1 MEQQSPRCGTRATA
15 AFPNARF
22 PRFRRAITGETP
34 TRSGI
39 CRKRRARIRVH
50 DIRWT
55 KRVSIAD
62 RDQGSGFFPQSPCSC
77 SVADAQEMLRAQPEL
92 EVVGLIF
99 DADASEA
106 QAMRNALEQATG
118 REPRVRAILT
128 SSERVPAQM
137 LPCSR

>member
-1 MEQQSPRCGTRATA
+1 
-15 AFPNARF
+15 
-22 PRFRRAITGETP
+22 
-34 TRSGI
+34 
-39 CRKRRARIRVH
+39 
-50 DIRWT
+50 
-55 KRVSIAD
+55 
-62 RDQGSGFFPQSPCSC
+62 
-77 SVADAQEMLRAQPEL
+77 MLRAQPEL